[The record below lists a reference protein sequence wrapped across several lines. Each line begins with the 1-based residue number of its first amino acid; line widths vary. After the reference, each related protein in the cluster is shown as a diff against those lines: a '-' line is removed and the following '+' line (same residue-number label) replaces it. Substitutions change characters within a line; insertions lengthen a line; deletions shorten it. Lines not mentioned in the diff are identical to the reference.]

1 MVYNHHME
9 ILGRVD
15 HGVIVPQSDAA
26 LPEGALVRIVYE
38 PEPVEG
44 VKKAGN
50 RVKLPLVESGEPGTL
65 HLTNEVIAEIFDEED
80 AFPR

>member
-1 MVYNHHME
+1 ME

-15 HGVIVPQSDAA
+15 HGVIVPQSDAS

-38 PEPVEG
+38 PEAVDL
-44 VKKAGN
+44 VKKAGQ
-50 RVKLPLVESGEPGTL
+50 RVKLPLVESDNPGML
-65 HLTNEVIAEIFDEED
+65 HLTNETIAEIFDDEE